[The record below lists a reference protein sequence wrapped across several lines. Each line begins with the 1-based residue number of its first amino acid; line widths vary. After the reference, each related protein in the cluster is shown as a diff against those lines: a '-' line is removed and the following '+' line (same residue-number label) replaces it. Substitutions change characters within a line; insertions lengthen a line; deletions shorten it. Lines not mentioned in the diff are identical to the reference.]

1 MGSQVSIQAE
11 AKLTA
16 AEAKLRLSSI
26 PAQVVFDYFNPYFLS
41 DYIPEHDFYR
51 LLQTYDLPIQSS
63 EEAPGISAMYESLR
77 VTQHRYKLRLSLAFF
92 VLHSDAPA
100 EVKAELLF
108 LTYVKGKQDC
118 DEEVRKLVNNLLDV
132 CLNVSKRLTPGDK
145 DVQAYISKLKTVRTI
160 LLTTLQTHFSC
171 PLQLPAFTQ
180 LLTSPQF
187 NPLLAPSTLRQFLLS
202 LHSKHSPH
210 SLFTAR
216 MPLIF

>member
-77 VTQHRYKLRLSLAFF
+77 VTQHRYKLRLSLAFL
-92 VLHSDAPA
+92 VLSYKREYKHPVA
-100 EVKAELLF
+100 E
-108 LTYVKGKQDC
+108 D
-118 DEEVRKLVNNLLDV
+118 KL
-132 CLNVSKRLTPGDK
+132 
-145 DVQAYISKLKTVRTI
+145 QAQAHY
-160 LLTTLQTHFSC
+160 FF
-171 PLQLPAFTQ
+171 PF
-180 LLTSPQF
+180 F
-187 NPLLAPSTLRQFLLS
+187 
-202 LHSKHSPH
+202 
-210 SLFTAR
+210 
-216 MPLIF
+216 